1 MKRLFSAFLM
11 LAALVPLLFSCEK
24 ERPVPKDN
32 THAIEVVAPDHGEI
46 AIRGSLEKAAEGYE
60 VTFSV
65 KPGECYVVDQV
76 KVTSASGAV
85 STTMK
90 EANTYQFVMPG
101 APVKIS
107 ASFKLDTPGVVT
119 FDAGEFTVKN
129 GETVVSSGASVERLQ
144 KLTIEPAAGQAI
156 ASVNAN
162 GKAVAPN
169 AEGKY
174 IVEVKGNVKLEV
186 KTAKIESFTLK
197 FVDKYNGGDVATTKV
212 TFDGTEVTSPF
223 SVKAGVETTHQVT
236 VTAKGYVDFN
246 EAVKFPA
253 AAGEVKIEL
262 IKELEVEFKFA
273 DFDDAKLVYINSLKL
288 NGENVEAPYKYA
300 CPQNDTLEVEVLAAD
315 YGPFAD
321 ELVITA
327 AGEQTIKLDKA
338 ITLKFEGV
346 AVQASVHR
354 PRHVKNKPVA
364 VTLKA
369 VEGMTV
375 KRDDTIYVV
384 AKEVKAEANGTVLNF
399 DSKGVAKYVVTG
411 KEKDRSLTIE
421 VKRLIPV
428 KYTKD
433 DALFTVTKK
442 DGTALA
448 PDAKVVK
455 GDVIVVK
462 PEPGKTIK
470 VKVNG
475 TDVAAKSNEFAY
487 TVKGDEKELKIEVKD
502 TAIVVKYT
510 ENAAL
515 FTVVKKD
522 GSELKPEAKVVKDDV
537 IVVKPAAGKTIE
549 VKVNGGAPLTA
560 DSEGNF
566 SYKVTGA
573 ETEVK
578 IEVVEK

>member
-1 MKRLFSAFLM
+1 M
-11 LAALVPLLFSCEK
+11 PLLFSCEK

-46 AIRGSLEKAAEGYE
+46 AILGSLEKAAEGYE

-76 KVTSASGAV
+76 RVTSASGAV

-90 EANTYQFVMPG
+90 DNTYQFVMPG

-129 GETVVSSGASVERLQ
+129 GETVVSSGASVELLQ

-156 ASVNAN
+156 ASVKAN

-174 IVEVKGNVKLEV
+174 IVEVKGGVKLEV
-186 KTAKIESFTLK
+186 KTAKIEKFTLK

-236 VTAKGYVDFN
+236 VSAEGFVDFN

-262 IKELEVEFKFA
+262 IKELELEFKFE
-273 DFDDAKLVYINSLKL
+273 DFDDAKLIYISSLKL
-288 NGENVEAPYKYA
+288 NGENVEAPYKYL

-346 AVQASVHR
+346 AAQATVHR

-384 AKEVKAEANGTVLNF
+384 AKEVKAEANGTELNF

-428 KYTKD
+428 KYKKD

-462 PEPGKTIK
+462 SKGAKIV

-475 TDVAAKSNEFAY
+475 TDVAEENNEFTY
-487 TVKGDEKELKIEVKD
+487 TVKGDEKELKIEVAEKPAAP
-502 TAIVVKYT
+502 TEIVVKYT

-522 GSELKPEAKVVKDDV
+522 GAELKPEAKVVKDDV

-566 SYKVTGA
+566 SYKVTGTEA
-573 ETEVK
+573 EVK

>member
-1 MKRLFSAFLM
+1 M

-46 AIRGSLEKAAEGYE
+46 AIRGGLEKAAEGYG

-76 KVTSASGAV
+76 KVASASGAV

-90 EANTYQFVMPG
+90 DNTYQFVMPG

-129 GETVVSSGASVERLQ
+129 GETVVSSGASVELLQ
-144 KLTIEPAAGQAI
+144 ELTIAPAAGQAI
-156 ASVNAN
+156 VSVKAN
-162 GKAVAPN
+162 GEAVAPN

-174 IVEVKGNVKLEV
+174 IVEVKDDVKLEV

-223 SVKAGVETTHQVT
+223 SVEAGVETTHQVT
-236 VTAKGYVDFN
+236 VTAEGYVDFN

-262 IKELEVEFKFA
+262 IKELEVEFKFE
-273 DFDDAKLVYINSLKL
+273 DFDDAKLIYISSLKL

-346 AVQASVHR
+346 AVQATVHR

-462 PEPGKTIK
+462 PEPGKTIE

-487 TVKGDEKELKIEVKD
+487 TVKGDEKELKIEVVEKS
-502 TAIVVKYT
+502 TAPTEIVVKYT

-522 GSELKPEAKVVKDDV
+522 GAELKPEAKVVKDDV

-566 SYKVTGA
+566 SYKVTGTEA
-573 ETEVK
+573 EVK
-578 IEVVEK
+578 IEVTEK

>member
-1 MKRLFSAFLM
+1 M

-46 AIRGSLEKAAEGYE
+46 AILGSLEKAAEGYE

-76 KVTSASGAV
+76 RVTSASGAV

-90 EANTYQFVMPG
+90 DNTYQFVMPG

-129 GETVVSSGASVERLQ
+129 GETVVSSGASVELLQ

-156 ASVNAN
+156 ASVKAN

-174 IVEVKGNVKLEV
+174 IVEVKGGVKLEV
-186 KTAKIESFTLK
+186 KTAKIEKFTLK

-236 VTAKGYVDFN
+236 VSAEGFVDFN

-262 IKELEVEFKFA
+262 IKELELEFKFE
-273 DFDDAKLVYINSLKL
+273 DFDDAKLIYISSLKL

-346 AVQASVHR
+346 AVEATVHR

-384 AKEVKAEANGTVLNF
+384 AKEVKAEANGTELNF

-428 KYTKD
+428 KYKKD

-462 PEPGKTIK
+462 SKGAKIV

-475 TDVAAKSNEFAY
+475 TDVAEENNEFTY
-487 TVKGDEKELKIEVKD
+487 TVKGDEKELKIEVAEKPAAP
-502 TAIVVKYT
+502 TEIVVKYT

-522 GSELKPEAKVVKDDV
+522 GAELKPEAKVVKDDV

-566 SYKVTGA
+566 SYKVTGTEA
-573 ETEVK
+573 EVK

>member
-1 MKRLFSAFLM
+1 M
-11 LAALVPLLFSCEK
+11 PLLFSCEK

-32 THAIEVVAPDHGEI
+32 THAIEVVTPDHGEI
-46 AIRGSLEKAAEGYE
+46 AIRGGLEKAAEGYR
-60 VTFSV
+60 VQFTV
-65 KPGECYVVDQV
+65 QAGECYVVDQV
-76 KVTSASGAV
+76 RVTSASGAV
-85 STTMK
+85 STETK

-101 APVKIS
+101 APVKVS
-107 ASFKLDTPGVVT
+107 ASFKLGTPGVVT

-129 GETVVSSGASVERLQ
+129 GETVVSSGASVELLQ
-144 KLTIEPAAGQAI
+144 TLTIEPAAGQAI
-156 ASVNAN
+156 VSVKAN
-162 GKAVAPN
+162 GKAVAPD
-169 AEGKY
+169 AKGKY
-174 IVEVKGNVKLEV
+174 IVEVKGDVKLEV
-186 KTAKIESFTLK
+186 KTAKIENFTLK
-197 FVDKYNGGDVATTKV
+197 FVDKYNGGDVATAKV

-236 VTAKGYVDFN
+236 VTAEGYVDFN

-338 ITLKFEGV
+338 ITLKFEGA

-354 PRHVKNKPVA
+354 PRLVKNKPVA
-364 VTLKA
+364 VVLKA
-369 VEGMTV
+369 AEDVPV

-384 AKEVKAEANGTVLNF
+384 AKEEVKAEANGTELNF

-411 KEKDRSLTIE
+411 KETDRSLTIKVE
-421 VKRLIPV
+421 RLIPV

-462 PEPGKTIK
+462 PATGKKIV

-475 TDVAAKSNEFAY
+475 KDVAEENNEITY
-487 TVKGDEKELKIEVKD
+487 TVKGDEKEVKIEVTPK
-502 TAIVVKYT
+502 IVVSYVSAPT
-510 ENAAL
+510 L
-515 FTVVKKD
+515 FTVTRGGEPLASDTEVKK
-522 GSELKPEAKVVKDDV
+522 GDV
-537 IVVKPAAGKTIE
+537 IVVKPAAGKKI
-549 VKVNGGAPLTA
+549 VVSVNGATPLTA

-566 SYKVTGA
+566 SYTVKGDETALNITVA
-573 ETEVK
+573 EG
-578 IEVVEK
+578 

>member
-1 MKRLFSAFLM
+1 M

-46 AIRGSLEKAAEGYE
+46 AIRGSLEKAAEGYG

-76 KVTSASGAV
+76 KVASASGAV

-90 EANTYQFVMPG
+90 DNTYQFVMPG

-129 GETVVSSGASVERLQ
+129 GETVVSSGASVELLQ
-144 KLTIEPAAGQAI
+144 KLTIAPAAGQAI
-156 ASVNAN
+156 VSVKAN

-223 SVKAGVETTHQVT
+223 SVEAGVETTHQVT
-236 VTAKGYVDFN
+236 VTAKGYVEFN

-253 AAGEVKIEL
+253 AAGDVTIEL

-315 YGPFAD
+315 YGLFAD

-338 ITLKFEGV
+338 ITLKFEGA

-384 AKEVKAEANGTVLNF
+384 AKEVKAEANGAELNF

-428 KYTKD
+428 KYKKD

-462 PEPGKTIK
+462 SKGAKIV

-475 TDVAAKSNEFAY
+475 TDVAEENNEFTY
-487 TVKGDEKELKIEVKD
+487 TVKGDETEVKIEVTPK
-502 TAIVVKYT
+502 IVLSYVSDPT
-510 ENAAL
+510 L
-515 FTVVKKD
+515 FTVTRGGQPLASGAEVKK
-522 GSELKPEAKVVKDDV
+522 GDV
-537 IVVKPAAGKTIE
+537 IVVKPAAGKNI
-549 VKVNGGAPLTA
+549 VVSVNGATPLTA

-566 SYKVTGA
+566 SYTVTGD
-573 ETEVK
+573 ETSLNITVAPK
-578 IEVVEK
+578 